1 MIAKGLIFLY
11 PYIRKGSEELIAP
24 AQTNANA
31 PNLHGANYKQITR
44 VKGKNGIRRKFVAP
58 DSAEIILDEKS
69 FTFYLIQRDRAGYTL
84 AIPYKL

>member
-11 PYIRKGSEELIAP
+11 PYIRKGSEDLIAP
-24 AQTNANA
+24 AQTNANGSIS
-31 PNLHGANYKQITR
+31 HFKNYKQITR

-69 FTFYLIQRDRAGYTL
+69 FTFWLIQRDKAGYTL